1 MKGYSID
8 KIKDILT
15 RLINKIIL
23 KKYPEL
29 TLDYIRDYGFR
40 GYFISK
46 EYTAFDVNFLTP
58 EKLHHTIQ
66 RDIHDNIL
74 ELFKAASL
82 NYDEDVDPNAN
93 SVNTFFKTKGED
105 QFTFIR

>member
-40 GYFISK
+40 GY
-46 EYTAFDVNFLTP
+46 TAFDVNFLTP

-74 ELFKAASL
+74 ELFKATSL
-82 NYDEDVDPNAN
+82 NYDENGNPNAN

-105 QFTFIR
+105 EFTFIR

>member
-40 GYFISK
+40 GY
-46 EYTAFDVNFLTP
+46 TAFDVNFLTP

-66 RDIHDNIL
+66 RDIHNNIL

-82 NYDEDVDPNAN
+82 NYGANGNPNAN

-105 QFTFIR
+105 EFTFIR

>member
-40 GYFISK
+40 GY
-46 EYTAFDVNFLTP
+46 TAFDVNFLTP

-74 ELFKAASL
+74 ELFKATSL
-82 NYDEDVDPNAN
+82 NYDENGNPNAN
-93 SVNTFFKTKGED
+93 SVNTFFKIKGED
-105 QFTFIR
+105 EFTFIR

>member
-40 GYFISK
+40 GY
-46 EYTAFDVNFLTP
+46 TAFDVNFLTP
-58 EKLHHTIQ
+58 GKLHHTIQ

-82 NYDEDVDPNAN
+82 NYGANGNPNAN

>member
-40 GYFISK
+40 GY
-46 EYTAFDVNFLTP
+46 TAFDVNFLTP

-66 RDIHDNIL
+66 RDIHNNIL

-82 NYDEDVDPNAN
+82 NYGANGNPNAN

>member
-40 GYFISK
+40 GY
-46 EYTAFDVNFLTP
+46 TAFDVNFLTP

-74 ELFKAASL
+74 ELFKATSL
-82 NYDEDVDPNAN
+82 NYDENGNPNAN

>member
-29 TLDYIRDYGFR
+29 TLDYISYYGFR
-40 GYFISK
+40 GYTIFEIM
-46 EYTAFDVNFLTP
+46 FLTS

-74 ELFKAASL
+74 ELFKATSL
-82 NYDEDVDPNAN
+82 NYDEDGDPNAN

>member
-29 TLDYIRDYGFR
+29 TLDYIGYYGFR
-40 GYFISK
+40 G
-46 EYTAFDVNFLTP
+46 YTAFDVNFLTP

-66 RDIHDNIL
+66 RDIHNNIL

-82 NYDEDVDPNAN
+82 NYGANGNPNAN

>member
-1 MKGYSID
+1 MKENTID
-8 KIKDILT
+8 NIKHT
-15 RLINKIIL
+15 LIKLIDKIIL

-40 GYFISK
+40 G
-46 EYTAFDVNFLTP
+46 YTAFDVNFLTP

-74 ELFKAASL
+74 ELFKATSL
-82 NYDEDVDPNAN
+82 NYDENGNPNAN

-105 QFTFIR
+105 QFTFTNTLY

>member
-40 GYFISK
+40 GY
-46 EYTAFDVNFLTP
+46 TAFDVNFLTP

-66 RDIHDNIL
+66 RDIHNNIL

-82 NYDEDVDPNAN
+82 NYGANGNPSAN

>member
-40 GYFISK
+40 GY
-46 EYTAFDVNFLTP
+46 TAFDVNFLTP

-74 ELFKAASL
+74 ELFKATSL
-82 NYDEDVDPNAN
+82 NYDENGNPNAN

-105 QFTFIR
+105 QFTFTNTLY